1 MFEYLEQRKTWLVYL
16 PLALY
21 WIILF
26 TATTLPGNQLPDL
39 HLSDKIEHFS
49 AFFILSVLLNL
60 ALIFQ
65 RKSFVLFKYAALVTI
80 VITLSYGAIDEL
92 HQIFIPGRSADIR
105 DWLADSTGVILGV
118 FILNLVK
125 SLFNYKIKF
134 D

>member
-1 MFEYLEQRKTWLVYL
+1 LFEYLEQRKIWLVYL
-16 PLALY
+16 PLVLY
-21 WIILF
+21 WIVLF

-49 AFFILSVLLNL
+49 AFFILAVMLNL

-65 RKSFVLFKYAALVTI
+65 RKSFIIFKYAALVTI
-80 VITLSYGAIDEL
+80 IITLSYGAVDEL
-92 HQIFIPGRSADIR
+92 HQLFIPGRSADIR

>member
-1 MFEYLEQRKTWLVYL
+1 MFEYLEQRKIWLVYL
-16 PLALY
+16 PLVLY
-21 WIILF
+21 WIVLF

-49 AFFILSVLLNL
+49 AFFILAVMLNL

-65 RKSFVLFKYAALVTI
+65 RKSFIIFKYAALVTI
-80 VITLSYGAIDEL
+80 IITLSYGAVDEL
-92 HQIFIPGRSADIR
+92 HQLFIPGRSADIR
-105 DWLADSTGVILGV
+105 DWLADSTGGILGV

-125 SLFNYKIKF
+125 SLYNYKIKF

>member
-49 AFFILSVLLNL
+49 AFFILAVLLNL

-80 VITLSYGAIDEL
+80 VITLFYGAIDEL

-105 DWLADSTGVILGV
+105 DWLADATGVILGV
-118 FILNLVK
+118 FILNLINWNKV
-125 SLFNYKIKF
+125 
-134 D
+134 

>member
-49 AFFILSVLLNL
+49 AFFILAVLLNL

-80 VITLSYGAIDEL
+80 VITLFYGAIDEL